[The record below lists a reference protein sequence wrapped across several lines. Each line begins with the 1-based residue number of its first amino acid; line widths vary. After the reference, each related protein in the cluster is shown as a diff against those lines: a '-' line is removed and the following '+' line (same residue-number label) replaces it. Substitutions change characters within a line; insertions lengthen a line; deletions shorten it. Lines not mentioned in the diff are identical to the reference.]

1 MIEGLEI
8 LSKEEITELV
18 CPAWAEHFFFIAFGI
33 VIVVF
38 LFCLWLYH
46 TTDMEGFMIT
56 AFVCLVVGLI
66 TIPLLRLK
74 SVEEVGTGRYRY
86 EALIHDREAFGKVY
100 EQYEIVDCVG
110 ELYILE
116 DKE

>member
-8 LSKEEITELV
+8 LSKEEITKLV
-18 CPAWAEHFFFIAFGI
+18 RPAWTEHFFFITFGI
-33 VIVVF
+33 VVVLF

-46 TTDMEGFMIT
+46 TTGMEGFLIA

-66 TIPLLRLK
+66 TIPLINLK

-86 EALIHDREAFGKVY
+86 VALIHDTEALGKVY

-110 ELYILE
+110 EFYILE